1 MNTKEDYIRKQRRRR
16 ARIRAHLHSTVVVLL
31 IMAFG
36 FAGGWLAGQ
45 AMQDDDPAVVTVQII
60 PAPEPETAPE
70 PEAAQEKPAHTE
82 RDLEPVK
89 ETVVLGEFKV
99 THYCACERCCGEWAD
114 GITYTGTTATE
125 GRTIAVD
132 PDVIPLGST
141 VVIDGHEYIAEDI
154 GGAIQGNRIDVYMDS
169 HEAALIEGVKETT
182 VSIVKE
188 AIV

>member
-1 MNTKEDYIRKQRRRR
+1 MTTNEDLMRKQRRRR
-16 ARIRAHLHSTVVVLL
+16 ARNRAYLHSAVVILL
-31 IMAFG
+31 ILAAG
-36 FAGGWLAGQ
+36 FAGGCLVGQ
-45 AMQDDDPAVVTVQII
+45 AMQDDPAPSVITLQII
-60 PAPEPETAPE
+60 PAPEPTQAE
-70 PEAAQEKPAHTE
+70 PERSED
-82 RDLEPVK
+82 DLEP
-89 ETVVLGEFKV
+89 ETVDLGEFKV
-99 THYCACERCCGEWAD
+99 THYCSCELCCGEWAD
-114 GITYTGTTATE
+114 GITYTGTTATA

-188 AIV
+188 ATV